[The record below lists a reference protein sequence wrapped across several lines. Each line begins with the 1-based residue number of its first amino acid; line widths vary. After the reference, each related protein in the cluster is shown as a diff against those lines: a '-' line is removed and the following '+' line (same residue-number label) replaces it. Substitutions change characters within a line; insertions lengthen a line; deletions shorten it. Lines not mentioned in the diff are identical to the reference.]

1 MMLTS
6 NRGNFSPTFF
16 FTFVAAYYKYI
27 TFNEFFSR
35 GSLKVIL
42 NPDIFLF
49 HSRVNPFLI
58 RKKQS

>member
-42 NPDIFLF
+42 NPENNDDDSSLQG
-49 HSRVNPFLI
+49 RYT
-58 RKKQS
+58 